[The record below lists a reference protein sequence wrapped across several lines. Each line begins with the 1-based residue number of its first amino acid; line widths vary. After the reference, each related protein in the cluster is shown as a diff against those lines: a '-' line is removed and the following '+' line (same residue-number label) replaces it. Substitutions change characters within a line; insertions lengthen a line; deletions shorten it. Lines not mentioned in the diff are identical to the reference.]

1 MKKLIFLLLV
11 VVALPLQAQEWS
23 FAPKIGLNLANITN
37 ADGKMKPGLNIGV
50 TAECRITDVFAIEPG
65 LFYSMQGLKMEKIDG
80 VTPKFKNDYLNIPIL
95 AKAYVK
101 DGFNL
106 FAGPQLGF
114 KVSEKVSGSQSGVS
128 ANIDTDLLKTF
139 DFSLVL
145 GMGYQ
150 FDMGLLVSLNYNI
163 GLTNVLKEE
172 GKILG
177 ETTYTGKDETSRN
190 GVLQLTVGW
199 RF

>member
-23 FAPKIGLNLANITN
+23 FAPKIGLNLANMTN
-37 ADGKMKPGLNIGV
+37 SGGKMKPGLNLGV

-65 LFYSMQGLKMEKIDG
+65 LFYSMQGTKDSEDG
-80 VTPKFKNDYLNIPIL
+80 ETAKFKNDYLNIPIL

-114 KVSEKVSGSQSGVS
+114 KVSEKVSGSANGVT
-128 ANIDTDLLKTF
+128 ANIDTDLCKTF

-177 ETTYTGKDETSRN
+177 QTTYTGNDETSRN